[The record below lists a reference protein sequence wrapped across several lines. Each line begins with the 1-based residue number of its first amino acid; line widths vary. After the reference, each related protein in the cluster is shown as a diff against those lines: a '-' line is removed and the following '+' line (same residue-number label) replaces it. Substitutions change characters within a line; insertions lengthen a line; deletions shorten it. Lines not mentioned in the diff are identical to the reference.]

1 VAKSRQKSAK
11 ARVATTATP
20 PGGAAAAPRDRWAI
34 ALVGAALLALFGL
47 GGHTQAE
54 AADVGAAVLA
64 TAGAIA
70 AISVIVAR
78 AAQVSRL
85 ALAWCAFAAWALV
98 SAFASGRVWASLAG
112 ESTDMV
118 GWFAIVAML
127 AIALAVAVRSDAVR
141 RVLATVA
148 PWALAV
154 ELGFAAV
161 QLVTSFGSADV
172 GAAVRG
178 TLPNSTYFGE
188 AVLLLLPWTLVSA
201 RGRLRMSAPV
211 RVGLAAAS
219 VVILAASGSRVAAV
233 LSLVWAGFA
242 VWRSGREAKRSTA
255 FRIGT
260 VAAMVATALAAGLA
274 FAGTELLDITHVLG
288 ERPQMWRQAV
298 LAVAERP
305 LTGFG
310 PDGFLAGGVSVGTP
324 DAVRAGAAPLLFGP
338 GSTDPHNLLMWVA
351 VSTGIVGLALF
362 AWGVVELLL
371 RIRSSRGLLGE
382 SEGAKAAAWGAALL
396 AVLLLTAPGAVQVL
410 PLFALVLGG
419 SAGVGAAGAAAPEGT
434 HARARTLARAGTLAV
449 LGVALVACVS
459 SLGNAVTR
467 LPLESASETRSP
479 GIARSA
485 QAASD
490 FWRAD
495 AHLAYLASV
504 HWGWAVRANPRLAAG
519 RPDLAAIA
527 RAVKL
532 DRRDPFIALEY
543 ARTLG
548 FYAEPP
554 ASVERAYREAIRR
567 WPLFPL
573 AHAEYAL
580 VLAHDQKNAQ
590 AAEQIDLALLG
601 GGSDPARD
609 AAVMQAKT
617 LLGE

>member
-1 VAKSRQKSAK
+1 M
-11 ARVATTATP
+11 ATAATP
-20 PGGAAAAPRDRWAI
+20 TGGAAVAAWDRWAV

-64 TAGAIA
+64 AAGAIA
-70 AISVIVAR
+70 AISVISAIVAR
-78 AAQVSRL
+78 AMRVSRL
-85 ALAWCAFAAWALV
+85 AFAWCAFAAWALV
-98 SAFASGRVWASLAG
+98 SALVSGRVWASLAG

-127 AIALAVAVRSDAVR
+127 AIALAVAVRAREVCS
-141 RVLATVA
+141 VLATFA

-161 QLVTSFGSADV
+161 QLVTSFGSTDV

-188 AVLLLLPWTLVSA
+188 AVLLLLPWTLVST

-211 RVGLAAAS
+211 RMGLAAAS
-219 VVILAASGSRVAAV
+219 VVLLAASGSRVAAV

-255 FRIGT
+255 FRVGT
-260 VAAMVATALAAGLA
+260 VAAMVAAALAAGLA

-338 GSTDPHNLLMWVA
+338 GSTDPHNLLAWVA
-351 VSTGIVGLALF
+351 VATGIVGLALF
-362 AWGVVELLL
+362 AWGVAELIL

-382 SEGAKAAAWGAALL
+382 LEGARAAAWGAALL

-410 PLFALVLGG
+410 PLFALALGG
-419 SAGVGAAGAAAPEGT
+419 SAGVAGAGVTAPEGA
-434 HARARTLARAGTLAV
+434 HARARTLARVGTSAA

-467 LPLESASETRSP
+467 LPLENASETRSP
-479 GIARSA
+479 GIAQRA

-548 FYAEPP
+548 FYAESP

-580 VLAHDQKNAQ
+580 VLAHNHKNAR